1 MISPVEIQ
9 LRQSWILSGHFS
21 IRKQANHVTPP
32 RLKAF
37 RMDSTWE
44 FRVTSSWRRSR
55 ERHSPEWRDATRPS
69 GDWRTRISIPSAQIN
84 FGIQVEYT
92 RTETRTI

>member
-21 IRKQANHVTPP
+21 IKKQANHVKPP
-32 RLKAF
+32 GLGRSESIQLGNSGLPLLGGDPGNAILLNG
-37 RMDSTWE
+37 
-44 FRVTSSWRRSR
+44 VTQPANL
-55 ERHSPEWRDATRPS
+55 EIGA
-69 GDWRTRISIPSAQIN
+69 RISIPSAQIN